1 MDVLVTRPG
10 GVSRFLVDIAT
21 CDARAARSGDCST
34 AFAQAEHDK
43 TKRYDGSAW
52 PLAIELR
59 GKLGP
64 MGADLL
70 DLLAGEA
77 AILTGAR
84 PTTLTRKWR
93 RQLQLVTAFEMA
105 ETMRGQ
111 LCGLDDVGLAA
122 ASAKSIPNSFSNST
136 PTASN
141 SSSGSRHKP
150 AQPTFASLSSRPAG
164 VSACALQDP
173 LPQFGLLACHGHTAC
188 YGPNTP
194 T

>member
-10 GVSRFLVDIAT
+10 CVSRFLVDIAT

-34 AFAQAEHDK
+34 AFAQAEHEK

-59 GKLGP
+59 GRLGP
-64 MGADLL
+64 MAADLL

-93 RQLQLVTAFEMA
+93 RQLQLVTAFETA

-122 ASAKSIPNSFSNST
+122 VSARSTLNST
-136 PTASN
+136 PNSTPSN

-150 AQPTFASLSSRPAG
+150 AQPAFASLNLRPAG
-164 VSACALQDP
+164 VSACALQHP
-173 LPQFGLLACHGHTAC
+173 LPQFGLTACHGNTAC
-188 YGPNTP
+188 YGTAAP